1 MPNYKVNG
9 NDGSAGNPYDRLGG
23 NFSQIRN
30 SGWSLGI
37 GIQTNAR
44 VLVKKKKVFWEPAD
58 NFLCLSQ
65 QDCLSNKN

>member
-1 MPNYKVNG
+1 MMPNYKVNG

-37 GIQTNAR
+37 GIQTKAR
-44 VLVKKKKVFWEPAD
+44 VSVKKKKI
-58 NFLCLSQ
+58 FLNL
-65 QDCLSNKN
+65 LTTFYAYLNRIA